1 MWHAKWDP
9 SIESQAP
16 SPECPVCGADL
27 VRREYSSPTGL
38 AYEWACSDGTC
49 PTLIPDHHARALAAR
64 GDVLGAPVEDL
75 MRSPVSPRSGGGNG
89 GSGRRT
95 EKPGEREARLRI
107 RRSHC
112 WDGSLTI
119 PDQRDGSIGCDRL
132 TSSVHSVRLTSQERS
147 RLRRLAQ
154 TYGSE
159 SEAMRA
165 ALEALEALEE
175 ARGEGRGGEG
185 ARGVDPFSGGRGV
198 SGGAVLPA
206 DERSG

>member
-38 AYEWACSDGTC
+38 AYEWACSDRTC

-64 GDVLGAPVEDL
+64 GDVLGAPIEDL
-75 MRSPVSPRSGGGNG
+75 MRSPVAPQGSSRSA
-89 GSGRRT
+89 GRRGRS
-95 EKPGEREARLRI
+95 EKAGEREARLRI
-107 RRSHC
+107 RRSVPTEPL
-112 WDGSLTI
+112 GP
-119 PDQRDGSIGCDRL
+119 PDRENQQGLDRL

-165 ALEALEALEE
+165 ALEVLEALEE

-185 ARGVDPFSGGRGV
+185 GRGATPFSGGEGV

>member
-49 PTLIPDHHARALAAR
+49 PTLLSDHQARALSVR
-64 GDVLGAPVEDL
+64 DDVLGAPVEDL
-75 MRSPVSPRSGGGNG
+75 MRSSASPVRGGGGNG
-89 GSGRRT
+89 GAGRRT

-107 RRSHC
+107 RRSPC
-112 WDGSLTI
+112 WDGILTT
-119 PDQRDGSIGCDRL
+119 PDQPEGGKGCDRM
-132 TSSVHSVRLTSQERS
+132 TSSVHSVRLTAQERS
-147 RLRRLAQ
+147 RLRGLAQ

-159 SEAMRA
+159 SEAMRV

-175 ARGEGRGGEG
+175 ARE
-185 ARGVDPFSGGRGV
+185 ARDGHNG
-198 SGGAVLPA
+198 
-206 DERSG
+206 